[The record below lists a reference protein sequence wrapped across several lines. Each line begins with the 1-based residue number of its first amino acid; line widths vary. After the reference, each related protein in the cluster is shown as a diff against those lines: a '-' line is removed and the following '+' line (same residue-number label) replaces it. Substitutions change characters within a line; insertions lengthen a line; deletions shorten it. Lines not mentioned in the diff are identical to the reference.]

1 MADISIPGVSNKYRT
16 NETVEGLMKVERI
29 PLTREQAALESYQT
43 QQAAWRDVNQKLSD
57 LRSSAKTLYSF
68 ENPFNNKIASSTEE
82 NAITAEAGREA
93 SFNSFKIDVMNPAK
107 ADRFLSEETNKK
119 ATVPAGTYTYVI
131 GDKTVRM
138 NWKGGKLSDFVTS
151 LNKRGGK
158 NIKASL
164 VNVSSDT
171 QALLLESLQTGKDNR
186 LVFKDD
192 ALQYAFDTGM
202 LKEAA
207 PEIVTFATSTSE
219 FKAVTDN
226 EQLEQGVKEI
236 SLDDVKEEEGFI
248 TVPPRAGF
256 EVAIPKSENKDE
268 NNTEVTFYLDIVESE
283 EEATDSTDKNDSGI
297 NNNTD
302 VKNASENGVTEASNS
317 NSEKN
322 PNEADEPATFT
333 APDIPPAG
341 DITFK
346 GVTIHNSLTNPALYK
361 MENDEEFVANAETAD
376 AEEIAEQ
383 KPVVIEDDSVVFVK
397 NADGSEIPL
406 DLSKFPKNGQNGERE
421 ITISTKDYPDAVS
434 LVIRNRNTARTVT
447 MTSPTAVDK
456 SVELAYEPV
465 HAIDRAADALFKYE
479 GIMISRP
486 TNDIDDVVPHI
497 TLHIADK
504 TEKTATIAV
513 KPDKESAKD
522 TLITFIG
529 KYNQA
534 IAEMNIVSQ
543 NKPELIAELEYLSE
557 DEKEAETKKLG
568 IFQADYALTSGK
580 SALQQAISGSYRYS
594 DDAEIT
600 MLSQIGISTNASG
613 SSGSYNA
620 SQMRGY
626 LEVDEK
632 KLDSSLENNLDSIKN
647 LFGYDSDGDLIID
660 SGIGYLIDK
669 QLGAW
674 VQTGGLISSRTKT
687 LESRIENS
695 KKKISS
701 LEAQLA
707 SKESELKQKY
717 SQMEGTLNSL
727 QSQSDSISNSFNRN
741 NN

>member
-29 PLTREQAALESYQT
+29 PLTREQATLESYQT

-93 SFNSFKIDVMNPAK
+93 SFNSFKVDVMNPAK
-107 ADRFLSEETNKK
+107 ADRFLSEETDKK
-119 ATVPAGTYTYVI
+119 ATVPAGTYTYVV
-131 GDKTVRM
+131 GEKTVRM

-202 LKEAA
+202 LKESG

-219 FKAVTDN
+219 FKSVTDN

-236 SLDDVKEEEGFI
+236 SLEDVKEEEGFI

-256 EVAIPKSENKDE
+256 EVAIPKSEDKDS
-268 NNTEVTFYLDIVESE
+268 NNTEVTFYLDIKEDDSNISDNKETVKENPANTEGNIKDIPSDN
-283 EEATDSTDKNDSGI
+283 EAK
-297 NNNTD
+297 
-302 VKNASENGVTEASNS
+302 A
-317 NSEKN
+317 EKN
-322 PNEADEPATFT
+322 PDEADEPATFT
-333 APDIPPAG
+333 EPDIPPAG

-361 MENDEEFVANAETAD
+361 MENDEEIVAEAESEVT
-376 AEEIAEQ
+376 EQ

-434 LVIRNRNTARTVT
+434 LVIRNRNTGKTVT
-447 MTSPTAVDK
+447 MTSPTAIDK
-456 SVELAYEPV
+456 SVELAYEPA
-465 HAIDRAADALFKYE
+465 HAIDRASDALFKYE

-504 TEKTATIAV
+504 TEKTATITV
-513 KPDKESAKD
+513 KPDTESAKD

-543 NKPELIAELEYLSE
+543 NKPELIAELEYLTA

-568 IFQADYALTSGK
+568 IFQSDYALTSGK
-580 SALQQAISGSYRYS
+580 SALQQAVSGSYRYS

-632 KLDSSLENNLDSIKN
+632 KLDSSIENNLDSIKN

-674 VQTGGLISSRTKT
+674 VQTGGLIASRTKT
-687 LESRIENS
+687 LESRIESS